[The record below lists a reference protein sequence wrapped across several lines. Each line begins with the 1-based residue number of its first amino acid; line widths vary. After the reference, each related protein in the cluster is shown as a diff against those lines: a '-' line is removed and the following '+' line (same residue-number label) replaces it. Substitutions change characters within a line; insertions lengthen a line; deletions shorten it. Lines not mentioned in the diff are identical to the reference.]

1 MAMPARGNDSGSHGE
16 RLSARRR
23 SFLTPP
29 AVFGPVVLIVT
40 VTACGD
46 VAPCAI
52 ELNEQL
58 TVASGRP
65 LQAKVTGVVNVDPLL
80 AVTLKVEVVDIPEST
95 VAGVVGA
102 DKVKF

>member
-1 MAMPARGNDSGSHGE
+1 
-16 RLSARRR
+16 
-23 SFLTPP
+23 
-29 AVFGPVVLIVT
+29 VT